1 MLLKLD
7 SILLY
12 LMFAFFISLILYPF
26 YIYLLSYIKAGKNL
40 REDWTWW
47 GKAIIFNKLHSHKI
61 GTPTMGWWL
70 VLFIVLLLVLFSY
83 ILQYLDFINFSLVTR
98 QETYIILFAFF
109 SMWILWLIDDY
120 LNIKWIGKIKWL
132 TAKMKLVWMFLF
144 SAFISYWFY
153 IRLWITSIN
162 LWPFTWSVD
171 IWFFYSIFTFIFT
184 IAVVNAINITDGL
197 DWLVGWLCIMILAVL
212 WIITFFYGWYLA
224 TTVIAIVLGSL
235 LAFLW
240 FNINPAKIFMWDS
253 GALALWWLISSLIYL
268 LDIRVGIII
277 PFMFL
282 FLIFWVELSTSF
294 LQIFWKKIFKKKL
307 FAIAPFHHLLEY
319 KWNAEYTIVMKL
331 WLIQWVLSLIAL
343 VMIFYQFN
351 F

>member
-40 REDWTWW
+40 REDGTGG

-61 GTPTMGWWL
+61 GTPTMGGGL

-109 SMWILWLIDDY
+109 SMGILGLIDDY
-120 LNIKWIGKIKWL
+120 LNIKGIGKIKGL

-153 IRLWITSIN
+153 IRLGITSIN
-162 LWPFTWSVD
+162 LWPFTGSVD
-171 IWFFYSIFTFIFT
+171 IGFFYSIFTFIFT

-197 DWLVGWLCIMILAVL
+197 DGLVGGLCIMILAVL
-212 WIITFFYGWYLA
+212 GIITFFYGWYLA

-240 FNINPAKIFMWDS
+240 FNINPAKIFMGDS
-253 GALALWWLISSLIYL
+253 GALALGGLISSLIYL

-319 KWNAEYTIVMKL
+319 KGNAEYTIVMKL
-331 WLIQWVLSLIAL
+331 WLIQGVLSLIAL